1 MGDRTSVT
9 LTVPIVYKE
18 AALAI
23 AKANEDDPGDSFE
36 NGGGVNAQN
45 PHALFCFCFYEVN
58 YGDLQFLD
66 QLMESGIPFDS
77 DWDAG
82 SEYGAGCET
91 CRFTHDGEAIRKSI
105 SNDSVNPDM
114 AILMKK
120 LDNHDD
126 LKDYIIDHYNNVT
139 SMPWD
144 DQVENAKVYRLKR
157 LITPKDE

>member
-9 LTVPIVYKE
+9 LTVPAVYKD

-23 AKANEDDPGDSFE
+23 AKANDDDPGDSFE

-45 PHALFCFCFYEVN
+45 PHNLYCFCFYEVN

-66 QLMESGIPFDS
+66 QLMEAGIPFDS

-91 CRFTHDGEAIRKSI
+91 CRFTHDGEAIRKSF
-105 SNDSVNPDM
+105 SNDYMNPDLGKLM
-114 AILMKK
+114 ALLDKPEETKAFIL
-120 LDNHDD
+120 
-126 LKDYIIDHYNNVT
+126 DHYNNVT

-144 DQVENAKVYRLKR
+144 DQVENAKVYRLRR